1 MIAPSRILGGQICPA
16 SEERDMIS
24 LPESPVRP
32 FAEPRRDTLAVLFVD
47 LDGYT
52 RLCSEKDLGTIL
64 ALVQAFQ
71 ERVTHSVLEWGGT
84 LNNYLGD
91 GAMATFTHS
100 AGDRSPASRA
110 LRCAS
115 VLSAR
120 IGTWNRER
128 ELTGQPAVSI
138 SIGAQYGEVISGT
151 VGTEQRS
158 EVTVLGDAVNVA
170 SRLTNLAQRLGVG
183 MAAGEDLVN
192 RVFRERGGSAPELCR
207 FVRLGPWPLRG
218 KEMPVA
224 IWVLPRQSADTRPLS
239 QEPLAWMPPDTGD
252 RWPIAGAPAP

>member
-1 MIAPSRILGGQICPA
+1 
-16 SEERDMIS
+16 MIS
-24 LPESPVRP
+24 LPKSTVQPLV
-32 FAEPRRDTLAVLFVD
+32 EPRRDTLAVLFMD
-47 LDGYT
+47 LDGFT
-52 RLCSEKDLGTIL
+52 RLCSEEDLGTIF
-64 ALVQAFQ
+64 ALVQGFQ
-71 ERVTHSVLEWGGT
+71 KRVTRSVLEWGGT

-110 LRCAS
+110 LLCAS

-128 ELTGQPAVSI
+128 ELTGQPPVSI
-138 SIGAQYGEVISGT
+138 SIGAQYGDVILGT

-158 EVTVLGDAVNVA
+158 EMTVLGDAVNVA
-170 SRLTNLAQRLGVG
+170 SRLTNLAQRLGVR

-192 RVFRERGGSAPELCR
+192 RVFRERGESAPELCD

-224 IWVLPRQSADTRPLS
+224 IWVLPRQSADGRALS
-239 QEPLAWMPPDTGD
+239 PDPSAWTPPDIGD
-252 RWPIAGAPAP
+252 RLPIAGALGS